1 VDHGSRM
8 GCDED
13 ADRRIQCSADYH
25 GGYADEDEDEGE
37 DAEEGKEDEYQNA
50 QLVRLLCAAA
60 AAGSVRSVKSM
71 LAMLAASSVDVNAHD
86 ESGVTAL
93 HHAAR
98 AGSVKSIQALLQAG
112 ADVDPPN
119 VHPIYHVYSAGPTP
133 LIDAVKN
140 GELAAVKALLKA
152 GADLGCEDER
162 NMTALAHAEHRRD
175 IKCANALRAADK
187 EQFKRQKVKG
197 C

>member
-1 VDHGSRM
+1 
-8 GCDED
+8 
-13 ADRRIQCSADYH
+13 
-25 GGYADEDEDEGE
+25 
-37 DAEEGKEDEYQNA
+37 
-50 QLVRLLCAAA
+50 
-60 AAGSVRSVKSM
+60 M

-187 EQFKRQKVKG
+187 EHHYFPYELRATSAVKETSEEYDSDVPIWRVG
-197 C
+197 SRTE